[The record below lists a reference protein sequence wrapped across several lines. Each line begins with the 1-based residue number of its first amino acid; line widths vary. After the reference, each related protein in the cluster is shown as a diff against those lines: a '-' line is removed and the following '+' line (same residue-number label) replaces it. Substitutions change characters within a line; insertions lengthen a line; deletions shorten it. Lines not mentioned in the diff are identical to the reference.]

1 MSRPFNLSAL
11 RGKLGL
17 DPAQMAERM
26 GSMPRPIARWKA
38 APDKVQRRHQMLA
51 HLASLDVAIERGE
64 PALASTTMR
73 EKIMAWH
80 RLQPKRRALRY
91 SRPFRGYPARSG

>member
-1 MSRPFNLSAL
+1 MSRPFNLPAL

-26 GSMPRPIARWKA
+26 GLGEHAYRELEAS
-38 APDKVQRRHQMLA
+38 PDQVQRRHAMLA

-64 PALASTTMR
+64 PRLASTTMR
-73 EKIMAWH
+73 EKILAWH
-80 RLQPKRRALRY
+80 RLHAG
-91 SRPFRGYPARSG
+91 SPAD

>member
-1 MSRPFNLSAL
+1 MSRPFNLPAL

-26 GSMPRPIARWKA
+26 GLEEQAYRELEAS
-38 APDKVQRRHQMLA
+38 PDKVQRRHAMLA

-64 PALASTTMR
+64 PRLASTTMR
-73 EKIMAWH
+73 EKIIAWH
-80 RLQPKRRALRY
+80 KLQAAQPGK
-91 SRPFRGYPARSG
+91 